1 MNLNNSIK
9 IVERSLSNSFLTN
22 LIKIMLCVYIV
33 LVPQKIAASL
43 VNLIDNMIIRM
54 LCVVLISLLATK
66 DVSLALFF
74 SLALIITLHGA
85 NSNRLSNLQDS
96 LNAFGDNGWIEDI
109 KTVLGLNKESKPK
122 ENTEEEIVEEPEEE
136 IDEEPDEEIVEEPEE
151 EIDEEPE
158 EEIVE
163 EPEEEIVE
171 EPEEEIVEEP
181 QEINNSSK
189 DDAGLETEEYNNYV
203 NKYRNLP
210 GKIPLKS
217 VPISINAPEGY
228 DLNMNNNNAVFTN
241 QVQFLDSQTNKVA
254 GSNEQSC
261 LGTFENSHCAGNLY
275 SNIPNGF

>member
-1 MNLNNSIK
+1 MHLNNSIK

-109 KTVLGLNKESKPK
+109 KTVLGLNKEDKPK

-151 EIDEEPE
+151 EI
-158 EEIVE
+158 
-163 EPEEEIVE
+163 
-171 EPEEEIVEEP
+171 VEEP

-189 DDAGLETEEYNNYV
+189 DDTGLEKEEYNNYV

-275 SNIPNGF
+275 NNIPNGF

>member
-109 KTVLGLNKESKPK
+109 KTVLGLNKEDKPK
-122 ENTEEEIVEEPEEE
+122 ENTE
-136 IDEEPDEEIVEEPEE
+136 EEIVEEPEE

-275 SNIPNGF
+275 NNIPNGF